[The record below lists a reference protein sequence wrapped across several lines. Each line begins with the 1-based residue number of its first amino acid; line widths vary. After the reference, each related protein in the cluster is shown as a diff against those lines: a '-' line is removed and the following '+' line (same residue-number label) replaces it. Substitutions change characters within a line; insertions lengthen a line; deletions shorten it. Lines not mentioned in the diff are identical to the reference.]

1 MRSMVSAARRGL
13 RRLRSQGGNV
23 ATIFALIAPVISI
36 IMAIG
41 VDLGAVSVQR
51 RELQAV
57 TDLAAIVAAGDLD
70 AAEKRAM
77 TLLSENGISDIQAL
91 PQGVSFAE
99 AGLSSTG
106 ATWVEV
112 VRGHYLPDHRLKP
125 ADRFVPGETPYNA
138 VRVTVARPGGFF
150 IMSGIVDAPFLKTSG
165 VAHASAEAAFSVGS
179 RLVRVEEGVLNAL
192 LSSLLGS
199 QINLRVMDY
208 EALIRGRVSLLP
220 VLDTLGTNLNLTAAS
235 YNDILDT
242 GITVS
247 QLAAAIRQSGSL
259 DAQARAALSR
269 IESSPGAAAT
279 RIRPADAIDLGATVG
294 RLGPHSTQPGP
305 VLNAPVMELL
315 TSAITASNGEHQAT
329 LDLGAAVPGL
339 LKTSIELRIGERPQ
353 QSPWLRLSGPNAIVS
368 TAQTRLKV
376 SVEVPGTA
384 LLAGST
390 VRIPLYVDV
399 AAADAKLATIACR
412 ADRSG
417 AALVKVAAQPAVG
430 RVMIGEVAR
439 NDFAQLGR
447 TMNVART
454 KVVDTK
460 LLAVRARANVQI
472 GNQRSTELSFSQAD
486 IDAGRAK
493 TATTRN
499 YTSSLLGSALRDLD
513 LQVDAGPLSL
523 ATPSLVQAALA
534 AALTPALEP
543 VDNVVYNLLTAL
555 GVHLGEADIRVHGV
569 TCQAPVL
576 VQ

>member
-1 MRSMVSAARRGL
+1 MRPLLSAARR
-13 RRLRSQGGNV
+13 RLAALKNQGGNV
-23 ATIFALIAPVISI
+23 VTIFALIAPVISI

-57 TDLAAIVAAGDLD
+57 TDLAAIVAAGDLSE
-70 AAEKRAM
+70 AEKRAM
-77 TLLSENGISDIQAL
+77 TLLSENGVSDVQVL
-91 PQGVSFAE
+91 PKDMSFAE
-99 AGLSSTG
+99 AGMSSTA
-106 ATWVEV
+106 ATWVEIV
-112 VRGHYLPDHRLKP
+112 KGHYLPDGNLKP
-125 ADRFVPGETPYNA
+125 AERFMVGEEPHNA

-165 VAHASAEAAFSVGS
+165 VAYAAAEAAFSVGS
-179 RLVRVEEGVLNAL
+179 RLVRVEDGVLNAL
-192 LSSLLGS
+192 LGSLLGS
-199 QINLRVMDY
+199 QIELRVMDY
-208 EALIRGRVSLLP
+208 EALIRGRVSLLS
-220 VLDTLGTNLNLTAAS
+220 VLDTLATNLNLSAAS
-235 YNDILDT
+235 YDQILKSE
-242 GITVS
+242 IMVS

-259 DAQARAALSR
+259 DAQARAALGR
-269 IESSPGAAAT
+269 IESNPGAAST
-279 RIRPADAIDLGATVG
+279 RIRLADAIDLGAAVG
-294 RLGPHSTQPGP
+294 RLGPHSAQPGP

-329 LDLGAAVPGL
+329 LDLGADVPGL
-339 LKTSIELRIGERPQ
+339 LKTSVELRIGERPQ
-353 QSPWLRLSGPNAIVS
+353 NSPWLRLSGPNAVVS

-399 AAADAKLATIACR
+399 AAADAKLSTIACR

-417 AALVKVAAQPAVG
+417 AAVVKVAARPAVG
-430 RVMIGEVAR
+430 RVMIGDVTR

-447 TMNVART
+447 TMNVALTRI
-454 KVVDTK
+454 VDTK

-499 YTSSLLGSALRDLD
+499 YTSSLLGSALGDMELR
-513 LQVDAGPLSL
+513 VDAGPLSL

-534 AALTPALEP
+534 ATLTPALEP